1 MDILGNNQINI
12 VLTAPLLYIENFI
25 IITPKKRCF
34 LLIFI
39 VNFYKNQIINVL
51 FKG

>member
-25 IITPKKRCF
+25 IITPKKDV
-34 LLIFI
+34 FI
-39 VNFYKNQIINVL
+39 NIYC
-51 FKG
+51 

>member
-25 IITPKKRCF
+25 IIMPKKKM
-34 LLIFI
+34 LLFI
-39 VNFYKNQIINVL
+39 VCELLQKSNYQCAF
-51 FKG
+51 